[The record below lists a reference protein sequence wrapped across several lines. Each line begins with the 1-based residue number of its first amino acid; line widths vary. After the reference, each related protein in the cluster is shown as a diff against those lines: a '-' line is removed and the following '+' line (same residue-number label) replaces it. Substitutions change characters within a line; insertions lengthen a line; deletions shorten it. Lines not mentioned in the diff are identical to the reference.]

1 MAGGGG
7 QVDVAISSNLTSG
20 SHSVICP
27 MTSRAHFWLLLQRPW
42 SETAV
47 IPSLATLL
55 LFIIVIL
62 AKDRNPSASIQC
74 SEIALNQILQSRVTK
89 LVFIK
94 QSLNTLTI
102 VI

>member
-27 MTSRAHFWLLLQRPW
+27 MTSRAHFWLLLQRLW
-42 SETAV
+42 SEVAV

-55 LFIIVIL
+55 FFIIVIL
-62 AKDRNPSASIQC
+62 AKDRI
-74 SEIALNQILQSRVTK
+74 SEQEFNVVRYSLHQIMQSRETK
-89 LVFIK
+89 LV
-94 QSLNTLTI
+94 
-102 VI
+102 